1 MSLLIPS
8 RNAVVVQVNDTMSH
22 AFDSSLDADR
32 HQASILI
39 VDDQKLNLI
48 VLKSLLKQHGYVN
61 VTTVE
66 DPREVEELWSRQ
78 RFDLMLLDL
87 EMPNLPGIEVM
98 KILERIGRDPYLPIL
113 VITANTEETT
123 RLEALS
129 HGAQDFLN
137 KPFNPSEVISRIRNM
152 LSVRILY
159 KRMEEKIQERTR
171 QLHETRLE
179 VIRCLGRAA
188 EYRDNE
194 TGRHVIRIG
203 QISALL
209 ARVMGLSEHH
219 CDLIM
224 HATPMHDVG
233 KIGIPDHILLKPAR
247 LEAEEFEIIKTHAVI
262 GGNILSG
269 YREEPLVTA
278 RTIALTHHE
287 KWDGS
292 GYPNQISGESIPIE
306 SRICAVAD
314 VFDAL
319 TSWRP
324 YKQPWSIDDA
334 VQYIVRERNRHFD
347 PRVVDAMLDNMEAI
361 RSIKST
367 ISD

>member
-1 MSLLIPS
+1 MSI
-8 RNAVVVQVNDTMSH
+8 TI
-22 AFDSSLDADR
+22 DSSLDAER
-32 HQASILI
+32 HQAHILI

-48 VLKSLLKQHGYVN
+48 VLKSLLKQHGFAN
-61 VTTVE
+61 VVTLD
-66 DPREVEELWSRQ
+66 DPRQVEELWIQQ

-87 EMPNLPGIEVM
+87 EMPFLTGIEVM
-98 KILERIGRDPYLPIL
+98 RVLERIGRDPYLPIL
-113 VITANTEETT
+113 VITANTEETI
-123 RLEALS
+123 RLEALA

-152 LSVRILY
+152 LTVRLLY
-159 KRMEEKIQERTR
+159 KRMEEKIKERTR

-194 TGRHVIRIG
+194 TGQHVIRIG
-203 QISALL
+203 QFSAHI
-209 ARVMGLSEHH
+209 ARRLGLSESH

-233 KIGIPDHILLKPAR
+233 KIGIPDNILLKPSR
-247 LEAEEFEIIKTHAVI
+247 LEPHEFDIIKTHATI

-269 YREEPLVTA
+269 YRDEPLVTA
-278 RTIALTHHE
+278 HKIALTHHE
-287 KWDGS
+287 KWNGT
-292 GYPNQISGESIPIE
+292 GYPSGLAGEQIPIE
-306 SRICAVAD
+306 SRICAAAD

-324 YKQPWSIDDA
+324 YKKPWSVQDA
-334 VQYIVRERNRHFD
+334 VDLITRERGAHFD
-347 PRVVDAMLDNMEAI
+347 PDVVDALLAGMDEIMIIKN
-361 RSIKST
+361 SIC
-367 ISD
+367 D

>member
-1 MSLLIPS
+1 MSTP
-8 RNAVVVQVNDTMSH
+8 
-22 AFDSSLDADR
+22 FDASLDAER
-32 HQASILI
+32 QQANILI
-39 VDDQKLNLI
+39 VDDQRLNLI
-48 VLKSLLKQHGYVN
+48 VLRSLLKQHGYVN

-66 DPREVEELWSRQ
+66 DPREVEALWSRQ

-87 EMPNLPGIEVM
+87 EMPHLPGIEVM
-98 KILERIGRDPYLPIL
+98 KIVERIGQDPYLPIL
-113 VITANTEETT
+113 VITANTEEST
-123 RLEALS
+123 RLEALE

-137 KPFNPSEVISRIRNM
+137 KPFNPSEVLSRIRNM
-152 LSVRILY
+152 LTVRLLY
-159 KRMEEKIQERTR
+159 KRMEDKIQERTR

-203 QISALL
+203 QISAHL
-209 ARVMGLSEHH
+209 ARVLGLSERH
-219 CDLIM
+219 CDLIL

-233 KIGIPDHILLKPAR
+233 KIGIPDHILLKPGR
-247 LEAEEFEIIKTHAVI
+247 LDVDEFEIIKTHAII

-278 RTIALTHHE
+278 RSIALTHHE

-292 GYPNQISGESIPIE
+292 GYPNHLSGETIPIE

-324 YKQPWSIDDA
+324 YKHPWSVEEAMD
-334 VQYIVRERNRHFD
+334 YITNERGRHFD
-347 PRVVDAMLDNMEAI
+347 PRIVDVMLDNMDAI
-361 RSIKST
+361 RTIKNSLC
-367 ISD
+367 D